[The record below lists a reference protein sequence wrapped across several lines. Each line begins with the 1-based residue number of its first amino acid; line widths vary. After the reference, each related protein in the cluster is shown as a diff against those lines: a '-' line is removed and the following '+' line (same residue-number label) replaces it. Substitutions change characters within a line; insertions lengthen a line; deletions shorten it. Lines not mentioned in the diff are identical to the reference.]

1 VFSQIKGKG
10 KITGMRMRSIY
21 CLITAVILLLAQCST
36 GPSVAGGG
44 DDFPNSFSA
53 LGKRVQNNIKSDWS
67 IDTGMS
73 SQLSQINT
81 SFEIKNPLTKTLQ
94 KFQVSG
100 CDSTWVRI
108 VRNLLYIS
116 KRTCS
121 DTSETVDTA
130 VFRFS
135 QTDTSLF
142 YYSQKSISKRLPF
155 KVDFSSYSDLDGD
168 SILVGANVKTAKA
181 SVIYE
186 TKIPGGINHFIRTD
200 IDAGSDLNFITAG
213 DNKIL
218 YFSALTMLAADTL
231 EYYEITDADQD
242 GFVIGNTDSSFVD
255 YLSLTK
261 EKIGLV
267 NKRVYARYVIFPS
280 AASKNYPIRYSV
292 SESGGGWLINAII
305 KTIHGD
311 TDFYVGDT
319 IDLVRTI
326 ELSPGD
332 TLLSDTA
339 SIRAVRLKQS
349 DASISH
355 KLVGIHV
362 HTTLKKGSER
372 EFIFNFEPETPI
384 LDGAVPDSG
393 TIQMKVIKDNSGII
407 DISGALSGSQLSVII
422 TDSDGTRYA
431 VIWDKDGNVLK
442 ATKLN

>member
-1 VFSQIKGKG
+1 M
-10 KITGMRMRSIY
+10 TGMRMRSIY
-21 CLITAVILLLAQCST
+21 CLIAVVVLLLAQCST

-73 SQLSQINT
+73 SQLSKINT
-81 SFEIKNPLTKTLQ
+81 SFEIKNPLTKSLQ
-94 KFQVSG
+94 KLQISG

-108 VRNLLYIS
+108 ERNLLYIS
-116 KRTCS
+116 KMTCS
-121 DTSETVDTA
+121 DTSVTVDTA
-130 VFRFS
+130 ILRFS

-142 YYSQKSISKRLPF
+142 YYSQKVISKQLPF
-155 KVDFSSYSDLDGD
+155 KVDLCSYSDLDGD
-168 SILVGANVKTAKA
+168 SILVGANVKAAKA

-186 TKIPGGINHFIRTD
+186 TKIPGGINRFIRTD
-200 IDAGSDLNFITAG
+200 VDAGTDLNFVTAG

-242 GFVIGNTDSSFVD
+242 GFVIGNCDSSIVD

-261 EKIGLV
+261 ERIGLV
-267 NKRVYARYVIFPS
+267 NKKVYARYCIFPS
-280 AASKNYPIRYSV
+280 ATSKNYPIRYSV
-292 SESGGGWLINAII
+292 SESGGGWLINTFI

-311 TDFYVGDT
+311 TNFYVGDT
-319 IDLVRTI
+319 IDLVRTV

-339 SIRAVRLKQS
+339 SIRAARFKQS
-349 DASISH
+349 DGAISH

-362 HTTLKKGSER
+362 HTTLKKGRER
-372 EFIFNFEPETPI
+372 EFIFNFKPETPI

-393 TIQMKVIKDNSGII
+393 IIQMTVMRDNSGII
-407 DISGALSGSQLSVII
+407 DVSGTLSGSQLSVII
-422 TDSDGTRYA
+422 TDWDGTRYA
-431 VIWDKDGNVLK
+431 VIWDKDGNVVK
-442 ATKLN
+442 ATKID